1 MLYIW
6 HCGRRPDLVKVLEQ
20 LPFDGQILI
29 FTGPIL
35 TKLAWIVHLNIL
47 MYMYLTRRGYTKDMP
62 VPILLNFFNKICFNY
77 EPGKLHY

>member
-20 LPFDGQILI
+20 LPFDCQILI

-47 MYMYLTRRGYTKDMP
+47 MYSHVSDKERIYKGYA
-62 VPILLNFFNKICFNY
+62 CFNPI
-77 EPGKLHY
+77 EFLQ